1 MTQQELNEAAARALE
16 AGQRESGCAVCG
28 LEFTGMV
35 RMYDENLC
43 HGERSCTR
51 WAEAVRRERQYR
63 RVVRRE
69 VVTAVLS
76 RALGFMIVQEA
87 REGRKTK

>member
-1 MTQQELNEAAARALE
+1 MTPKELKEAAARALE
-16 AGQRESGCAVCG
+16 AGQREPGCAVCG
-28 LEFTGMV
+28 LQLARPV
-35 RMYDENLC
+35 RMYGENLC
-43 HGERSCTR
+43 HGERSCAR

-87 REGRKTK
+87 REERKMK